1 MTLKVFNTLTRQKE
15 KFIPLKGKRVN
26 MFVCG
31 PTVYDFSHLGHAR
44 TYVAFD
50 VIARYLRYKG
60 YSVFYLMNI
69 TDIDDKIIN
78 RANEKKISAEKLAE
92 EFLIE
97 FFKDIKALKI
107 ESVNLY
113 QKATDFI
120 PEIISQVNG
129 LVEKGYAY
137 EVNGDVY
144 YEVKKFSEFGK
155 LSKQSLEELIAGA
168 RVEVDKKKKNPED
181 FVLWKKQKKGEPFWN
196 SPWSNGRPGWHIED
210 TAISITHFGEQY
222 DIHGGAID
230 LIFPHHEAEIAIA
243 ESLTGKKPFVKYWLH
258 TGFLK
263 VNGEKMSKS
272 LGNFITIRELL
283 KRYDAMV
290 LRFFLLYTHYRS
302 PIDFTY
308 EFLDEAKNAWQYIK
322 DTFSRIE
329 EITKVKKDKSK
340 ISKTDK
346 KILLLMKKTKDEFI
360 KSMDDDFNTRE
371 AISKIFDFTREVN
384 KFIDEISET
393 AANKILN
400 FYIELCNILGLEF
413 YERKE
418 SSMEDKLIQIIVM
431 IREKLRAKKD
441 FETSDLIREKLKE
454 IGIILGDDK
463 GGVKVIKKY

>member
-15 KFIPLKGKRVN
+15 EFTPLKGRRVN

-44 TYVAFD
+44 TYIAFD

-78 RANEKKISAEKLAE
+78 RANEKKTSAEKLAE

-107 ESVNLY
+107 ESINLY

-129 LVEKGYAY
+129 LIEKDYAY
-137 EVNGDVY
+137 EVDGDVY
-144 YEVKKFSEFGK
+144 YEVKKFSDFGK
-155 LSKQSLEELIAGA
+155 LSKQSLDELIAGA
-168 RVEVDKKKKNPED
+168 RVEIDKKKRNPED
-181 FVLWKKQKKGEPFWN
+181 FVLWKKHKKGEPFWN
-196 SPWSNGRPGWHIED
+196 SPWGKGRPGWHIED

-243 ESLTGKKPFVKYWLH
+243 ESLTRKKPFVKYWLH

-283 KRYDAMV
+283 RKYDATSI
-290 LRFFLLYTHYRS
+290 RFFLLYTHYRS

-322 DTFSRIE
+322 DAFLRIE
-329 EITKVKKDKSK
+329 SIAKGKS
-340 ISKTDK
+340 SKNNKNDEK
-346 KILLLMKKTKDEFI
+346 AILLMKRTKEEFI
-360 KSMDDDFNTRE
+360 KAMDDDFNTRE

-384 KFIDEISET
+384 KLVDGISENI
-393 AANKILN
+393 ANEILN
-400 FYIELCNILGLEF
+400 FYIEICGILGLEF

-418 SSMEDKLIQIIVM
+418 SKIEEKLIEIIM
-431 IREKLRAKKD
+431 TIREKLRSKKD
-441 FETSDLIREKLKE
+441 FETSDLIREKLKD
-454 IGIILGDDK
+454 IGIIIGDDK
-463 GGVKVIKKY
+463 EGGKVIRKY

>member
-1 MTLKVFNTLTRQKE
+1 MALKVFNTLTRQKE
-15 KFIPLKGKRVN
+15 EFSPFKGKRVN

-92 EFLIE
+92 EYLIE
-97 FFKDIKALKI
+97 FFKDIKDLKI

-129 LVEKGYAY
+129 LIEKGYAY
-137 EVNGDVY
+137 EVGGDVY

-155 LSKQSLEELIAGA
+155 LSKQSLDELIAGA
-168 RVEVDKKKKNPED
+168 RVEIDKKKKNPED
-181 FVLWKKQKKGEPFWN
+181 FVLWKKHKKGEPFWD
-196 SPWSNGRPGWHIED
+196 SPWGKGRPGWHIED

-283 KRYDAMV
+283 KRYDAAT

-322 DTFSRIE
+322 DTFLRIE
-329 EITKVKKDKSK
+329 EIAKGKKD
-340 ISKTDK
+340 IGDNDEN
-346 KILLLMKKTKDEFI
+346 ILVLIKKTKDEFI
-360 KSMDDDFNTRE
+360 KAMDDDFNTRE
-371 AISKIFDFTREVN
+371 AISKIFNFTREMN
-384 KFIDEISET
+384 KIMDEISKNT
-393 AANKILN
+393 ANEILN
-400 FYIELCNILGLEF
+400 FYIEMCGILGLEF

-418 SSMEDKLIQIIVM
+418 SQIEEKLIQIIVM

-441 FETSDLIREKLKE
+441 FETSDLIRERLKD
-454 IGIILGDDK
+454 IGIIIGDYK
-463 GGVKVIKKY
+463 EGGKVIRKY